1 MHVFHGSDNY
11 LAGPNPAIT
20 IGTFDGVHIGHQTI
34 LNKIVAEA
42 REAGGESVLVTFHP
56 HPRLVLFPE
65 NNSLRLLQTLD
76 EKIAQLEALG
86 LDKML
91 IVPFTKAFSR
101 TPSKKFIQNILV
113 NTVQASRIVIG
124 YDHRFGRNR
133 QGGLEEL
140 RQYSDQFGY
149 DVAEIP
155 AQAIDDANVSSTK
168 IRKAL
173 LAGDVQMANRY
184 LSYPYTLGGK
194 VVGGERQG
202 RELGFPTANLDQGF
216 DHKLIPADG
225 VYLVRVWEEQAHG
238 GGKES
243 ARMSDFHYGLM
254 SIGSKPTMGEGMAHT
269 AEVWLYDFKGDLYGR
284 FLRVAFLEYLRPQIN
299 FEGDM
304 DALRRAM
311 DGDAERGR
319 SLFSHYPHP

>member
-1 MHVFHGSDNY
+1 MHVFHGPENY
-11 LAGPNPAIT
+11 IAGPSPAVT

-65 NNSLRLLQTLD
+65 NNSLRLLHTLD
-76 EKIAQLEALG
+76 EKIARLEALG
-86 LDKML
+86 LDKVL
-91 IVPFTKAFSR
+91 LVPFTKSFSR

-113 NTVQASRIVIG
+113 DTVQANRIVIG

-140 RQYSDQFGY
+140 RQYAGQFGY
-149 DVAEIP
+149 DVSEIP

-173 LAGDVQMANRY
+173 LAGDIQMANRY
-184 LSYPYTLGGK
+184 LSYPYSLGGK
-194 VVGGERQG
+194 VVDGEKQG
-202 RELGFPTANLDQGF
+202 RELGFPTANLEKGLEY
-216 DHKLIPADG
+216 KLIPADG
-225 VYLVRVWEEQAHG
+225 VYLVRVWEEEEHG

-243 ARMSDFHYGLM
+243 GRIGEYHYGLM
-254 SIGSKPTMGEGMAHT
+254 SIGSKPTIGSNMDHT
-269 AEVWLYDFKGDLYGR
+269 VEVWLYDFEGDLYDK
-284 FLRVAFLEYLRPQIN
+284 FMRVSFLEYMRPQIN

-311 DGDAERGR
+311 NGDAERGR